1 MKGKDNK
8 AADTLSRVL
17 PVQDFKTE
25 ETKHIL
31 GDVERQLEYEF
42 TDNVEPGIDKP
53 ATSKHPKS

>member
-8 AADTLSRVL
+8 ADDALSRVL
-17 PVQDFKTE
+17 SVQDFKTE

-42 TDNVEPGIDKP
+42 LEKVE
-53 ATSKHPKS
+53 